1 MKLFKQLLVAPA
13 ALGLLA
19 PLAANADQLT
29 ISDLEAGIASEA
41 GHFSAT
47 TKLNGTTKFVVGGV
61 DEATDADGGDAVHF
75 NYDTILSLDTSFNGR
90 DLLRTSL
97 RSGNF
102 NSNSPFDVGNTA
114 TLETAFG
121 EAATSGGVVVN
132 RNFYRFP
139 IQDSDFTATVGA
151 VVRQD
156 DMLNVWPSDYP
167 GDSVLDVMTYAGAPD
182 VYNLKLGAGAGI
194 SYDNG
199 NGWSGSLVY
208 VSSENNDDPTRGHYD
223 GAAGLM
229 TDEGADDLTGQVA
242 YVGEQWGAALAF
254 TNSDSASQDGDYDAW
269 GISGY
274 WVPAESGIWPS
285 VSGGLGFRDPEDGDL
300 EDENTWTVGLQ
311 WTDVFVDGN
320 TLGLAIGTSIN
331 WDDDSDGPLAYEAWY
346 QIAVTDHIT
355 VTPAVFIVEA
365 EDEDEVTGVI
375 VKSTFN
381 F

>member
-19 PLAANADQLT
+19 PVAANADQLN
-29 ISDLEAGIASEA
+29 ISSDLEAGIASEE

-47 TKLNGTTKFVVGGV
+47 TKLNGTTKFVVGGA
-61 DEATDADGGDAVHF
+61 DEAPEGDAIHF
-75 NYDTILSLDTSFNGR
+75 LYDTILNLDTSFNGR

-102 NSNSPFDVGNTA
+102 NEDSPFDAGNSA

-121 EAATSGGVVVN
+121 DAATSGGVVVN

-139 IQDSDFTATVGA
+139 ISDSDFTATIGA

-167 GDSVLDVMTYAGAPD
+167 VDTVLDVMTYAGAPD

-208 VSSENNDDPTRGHYD
+208 VGSESDEGGHYD
-223 GAAGLM
+223 STSGLM
-229 TDEGADDLTGQVA
+229 TDEGADDITGQVA

-254 TNSDSASQDGDYDAW
+254 TNSDSASDDYDAW
-269 GISGY
+269 SLSAY

-285 VSGGLGFRDPEDGDL
+285 VSGGLGFTDPEDGDL
-300 EDENTWTVGLQ
+300 DDENTWTLGVQ

-320 TLGLAIGTSIN
+320 TLGLGIGTATN
-331 WDDDSDGPLAYEAWY
+331 WDEDSDGPLAYEAWY
-346 QIAVTDHIT
+346 QISVSDNIT
-355 VTPAVFIVEA
+355 VTPAVFVVER
-365 EDEDEVTGVI
+365 EDDDDITGAI
-375 VKSTFN
+375 VKTTFK